1 MRLIL
6 RPPGRGNWKPVQI
19 ELRNS
24 KHAPLPLEVHVGQ
37 RWVLGQHVFR
47 VAKVMP

>member
-1 MRLIL
+1 MTLL
-6 RPPGRGNWKPVQI
+6 LKPPGRGAWTPLLLRI
-19 ELRNS
+19 EHS

-37 RWVLGQHVFR
+37 RISIAGRVFR